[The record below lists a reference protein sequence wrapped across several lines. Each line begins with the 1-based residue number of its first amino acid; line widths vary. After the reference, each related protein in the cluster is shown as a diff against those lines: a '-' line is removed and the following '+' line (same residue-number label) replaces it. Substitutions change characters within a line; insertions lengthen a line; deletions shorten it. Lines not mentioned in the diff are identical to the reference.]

1 MGQIEHI
8 PLAVS
13 PGPWRPM
20 ALLLLLALGAL
31 FTADLVAEREIEST
45 QAAAREQARREH
57 HHRARAAA
65 VFGDLAHGRSGLAET
80 DRAWLAG
87 FSAGISAQVD
97 GSR

>member
-1 MGQIEHI
+1 MGQIEHM
-8 PLAVS
+8 PQVVS

-20 ALLLLLALGAL
+20 ALLLLLALAAL
-31 FTADLVAEREIEST
+31 FAADMVAEREIEST

-57 HHRARAAA
+57 HHRARAATA
-65 VFGDLAHGRSGLAET
+65 FGDLARGPSQLAET

-87 FSAGISAQVD
+87 FAAGVSAQVD